1 MSKERIRLGK
11 CGEEAAVD
19 FLREQGYKIIA
30 RNYKSRFG
38 EIDIVARDK
47 DTLCFI
53 EVKARR
59 SEKFGLPQEAVT
71 VRKQRQIAKSAL
83 AFLKE
88 RALLD
93 EQARF
98 DVLSVTY
105 REDSVKIGLL
115 KDAFDLDAHYC

>member
-30 RNYKSRFG
+30 KNYKSRFG

-53 EVKARR
+53 EVKTRR
-59 SEKFGLPQEAVT
+59 SERFGSPQEAVT
-71 VRKQRQIAKSAL
+71 AGKQRQIAKSAL

-93 EQARF
+93 EKARF
-98 DVLSVTY
+98 DVVSIIY
-105 REDSVKIGLL
+105 SKDKAKINLI
-115 KDAFDLDAHYC
+115 KDAFELDAHFR